1 MCTMENEYN
10 SKSDILKIEIAF
22 GYTATI
28 ETDHQIS
35 DIMKRADQLM
45 YQEKKRLKYQK
56 RI

>member
-1 MCTMENEYN
+1 MENEYN